1 MTEQIK
7 QRIKY
12 LVEHGGIA
20 DDPLA
25 EVKRMARQ
33 VQHTM
38 GDPRS
43 IEALDVAER
52 YASGEAT
59 PAELNAARSAARSA
73 AHAAAQGAAQDA
85 AWAAARSAHAIKLR
99 GICT

>member
-25 EVKRMARQ
+25 EVKRMARWALGMSATAL
-33 VQHTM
+33 VLHV
-38 GDPRS
+38 
-43 IEALDVAER
+43 IELV
-52 YASGEAT
+52 
-59 PAELNAARSAARSA
+59 L
-73 AHAAAQGAAQDA
+73 
-85 AWAAARSAHAIKLR
+85 
-99 GICT
+99 